1 MMKNSSQVKLITVL
15 VAVALTLALSMQPLS
30 QNINLGLDLQ
40 GGAQVVLQAVPD
52 AGKTV
57 TKEDMQQLVSVL
69 ENRVN
74 ELGVSEPVLQLEG
87 SDRIIVELAG
97 VDDPDEAI
105 ALIGKTARLEFRDP
119 YGNVLLTGADL
130 ENAHASI
137 NQSAATN
144 QQNEVV
150 LTFTKEGAEKF
161 FSATAAFVG
170 QVIYIYLDDD
180 VISQPSV
187 KEPIS
192 GGTASISGGFATFDE
207 AANLAALLRG
217 GALPVDLTVLSKQ
230 TVGPTLGA
238 DSLDKSLNAGI
249 IGLILLFAFMILYYK
264 IPGVW
269 ACISLLVYTLIVIW
283 VQYWIGATMT
293 MTSIA
298 GFILSIG
305 MAVDANIIIFE
316 RIREE
321 LYHGKSLKASIE
333 AGFKRA
339 FMTVFDSNMTTLIS
353 AVILLWLGSGSIKGF
368 ALTLTI
374 GLVASMFTAITFTR
388 GMLRWMSDIDFLAK
402 KNLYASID

>member
-1 MMKNSSQVKLITVL
+1 MKNPSGVKLIAVIAL
-15 VAVALTLALSMQPLS
+15 VALALLLSVRPLS
-30 QNINLGLDLQ
+30 NNINLGLDLQ

-52 AGKTV
+52 EGGTV
-57 TKEDMQQLVSVL
+57 SQEDMQHLVSVL

-74 ELGVSEPVLQLEG
+74 ELGVSEPVLQIEG

-97 VDDPDEAI
+97 VDNPDEAI
-105 ALIGKTARLEFRDP
+105 SLIGKTAQLEFRDP
-119 YGNVLLTGADL
+119 YGNVILTGADL
-130 ENAHASI
+130 EDSYASI
-137 NQSAATN
+137 NQGAPAAK
-144 QQNEVV
+144 QNEVV
-150 LTFTKEGAEKF
+150 LKFTNEGAEKF
-161 FSATAAFVG
+161 FNATATFVG
-170 QVIYIYLDDD
+170 QIIYIYLDNE
-180 VISQPSV
+180 VISQPTV
-187 KEPIS
+187 DEPIA
-192 GGTASISGGFATFDE
+192 GGTASISGGFATFEE
-207 AANLAALLRG
+207 ASNLAALLRG
-217 GALPVDLTVLSKQ
+217 GALPVDLDVLSKQ

-238 DSLDKSLNAGI
+238 DSLDKSLNAGM

-264 IPGVW
+264 APGVW
-269 ACISLLVYTLIVIW
+269 ACISLFVYTLIVIW

-293 MTSIA
+293 LTSIA

-321 LYHGKSLKASIE
+321 LYHGKSLRASIE
-333 AGFKRA
+333 TGFKRA

-353 AVILLWLGSGSIKGF
+353 ALVLLWLGTGTIKGF